1 MSEGVPNLQVMWEMP
16 PPSIPDEGVPI
27 PHLPDDVADALS
39 DLELVADIWAADA
52 REARHVA
59 ERAASIAAL
68 ARRRRIERDRDFG
81 ASVVPGS
88 TRASGNHRRCPM
100 CPRRS

>member
-1 MSEGVPNLQVMWEMP
+1 MWEMP
-16 PPSIPDEGVPI
+16 PPSVPDEGVPI
-27 PHLPDDVADALS
+27 PHLPDDVADSLS

-68 ARRRRIERDRDFG
+68 ARRRRIERDRTFG
-81 ASVVPGS
+81 TLGGPGLDS
-88 TRASGNHRRCPM
+88 RLRQSPALSETSETFVTEL
-100 CPRRS
+100 